1 MDDVSLNDM
10 KRAEHLGYLIAAHIT
25 QTLTILQK
33 EELEEWLSQSEANM
47 LLFEKLVGEAKS
59 DAGSDF
65 LVSVDF
71 AFML

>member
-33 EELEEWLSQSEANM
+33 EELEEWLSLNT
-47 LLFEKLVGEAKS
+47 
-59 DAGSDF
+59 
-65 LVSVDF
+65 
-71 AFML
+71 

>member
-1 MDDVSLNDM
+1 MDDLSLNNM
-10 KRAEHLGYLIAAHIT
+10 ERAERLGYLIAGHIA
-25 QTLTILQK
+25 QALTIPER